1 MGFFS
6 MFLYSLFQKRLKGHG
21 PESPVL
27 APQLIVGWFFFDL
40 FISFFCFFFY
50 FILFSCIYLFFFS
63 FLPFAC
69 FFGLFV
75 LWLLILYLFFIGLFC
90 SCVLLRLSF
99 FPFWHRDFISLWV
112 GLGLIFRWS
121 ENKISYLGAV
131 YKFLNVGMD
140 LAVLKNYYL
149 FCIFNIQ
156 IYILTN
162 LL

>member
-1 MGFFS
+1 MNGLLFNVS
-6 MFLYSLFQKRLKGHG
+6 LYFIPETFKR
-21 PESPVL
+21 
-27 APQLIVGWFFFDL
+27 PQSRVNSSGATINSWMKFFFIYL
-40 FISFFCFFFY
+40 FAFFVF
-50 FILFSCIYLFFFS
+50 LFLFVCIYLFIFS

>member
-1 MGFFS
+1 MNGLLFNVS
-6 MFLYSLFQKRLKGHG
+6 LYFIPETFKR
-21 PESPVL
+21 
-27 APQLIVGWFFFDL
+27 PQSRVNSSGATINSWMKFFFIYL
-40 FISFFCFFFY
+40 FAFFVF
-50 FILFSCIYLFFFS
+50 LFLFVCIYLFIFS

-99 FPFWHRDFISLWV
+99 FPFWHRDFIWLWV

>member
-1 MGFFS
+1 MNGLLFNVS
-6 MFLYSLFQKRLKGHG
+6 LYFIPETFKR
-21 PESPVL
+21 
-27 APQLIVGWFFFDL
+27 PQSRVNSSGATINSWMKFFFIYL
-40 FISFFCFFFY
+40 FAFFVF
-50 FILFSCIYLFFFS
+50 LFLFVCIYLFIFS
-63 FLPFAC
+63 FLPVAC

>member
-1 MGFFS
+1 MNGLLFNVS
-6 MFLYSLFQKRLKGHG
+6 LYFIPEKFKR
-21 PESPVL
+21 
-27 APQLIVGWFFFDL
+27 PQSRVNSSGATINSWMKFFFIYL
-40 FISFFCFFFY
+40 FAFFVF
-50 FILFSCIYLFFFS
+50 LFLFVCIYLFIFS